1 VLEEKVKEQRL
12 HVAHKAQEKILTSD
26 SSIGRANGLYETDH
40 EVVLADKLR
49 SAIYLNM
56 ELIKPQQDFDM
67 NDCAMN
73 KFLKS
78 HADEHLAVANQFAKT
93 CLPVV
98 AKAAEAALFALKS
111 KKKILF
117 FGNGGSAA
125 DAQHLATELTVRYR
139 KNRQALAS
147 IALSTDTSAL
157 TAIGNDF
164 SFDQLFS
171 RQVEALAHEGD
182 LVLGI
187 STSGSSPNVAK
198 GLETAKALGCVT
210 VLFTGEKHGSCEQF
224 ADMVLNVPSGVTA
237 RIQECHILA
246 GHMFCEIVDAAF

>member
-1 VLEEKVKEQRL
+1 
-12 HVAHKAQEKILTSD
+12 
-26 SSIGRANGLYETDH
+26 
-40 EVVLADKLR
+40 
-49 SAIYLNM
+49 
-56 ELIKPQQDFDM
+56 M
-67 NDCAMN
+67 NDLELGE
-73 KFLKS
+73 FLKA
-78 HADEHLAVANQFAKT
+78 HAKEHLMVAGRFSET

-98 AKAAEAALFALKS
+98 VKVAQAAVTTLKS
-111 KKKILF
+111 RRKVLL

-147 IALSTDTSAL
+147 IALTTDTSAL

-164 SFDQLFS
+164 SFDQIFS
-171 RQVEALAHEGD
+171 RQVEALAQEGD

-187 STSGSSPNVAK
+187 STSGSSQNVAK
-198 GLETAKALGCVT
+198 GLEAAKALGCVT

-237 RIQECHILA
+237 RIQECHIMA
-246 GHMFCEIVDAAF
+246 GHMMCEIVDAAF